1 MREPVDNPTRRG
13 WHPIEVVVSGGDGRA
28 GEVSE
33 LLRQLWLGLAA
44 YRLFPGSSTRPGF
57 AAAVERIHESVS
69 SALAAG
75 PIDVE
80 VRSDGFVLAGTALP
94 PNESTERLAR
104 ACFERRVERV
114 AIGAVPDVRDLERT
128 FAMLSMPPEDL
139 REHGGAEEVLASAGV
154 GSIVLSALGPSAV
167 EGADHEAE
175 GVVASPARMPDAL
188 LLASQLR
195 IDDLAGGPGTHA
207 EALFER
213 LRGLVSDLSIEAGRE
228 IDLHATVHD
237 VVTELPAELRRSLV
251 ELLVDRVRDDPLAER
266 LIGTMSNAELTR
278 ALVDLG
284 RDGRRDPV
292 ELATH
297 LASAGVRHLDLV
309 DLTEALEAGRE
320 EAGTILAGLEA
331 VGVDLTEPRMNGSE
345 GSVTDALAGYLT
357 ATERDDVRTM
367 QATLPRTD
375 EQRQASA
382 LLAFHDYVTLERDE
396 ERLGEVLSLWAEGV
410 QAAMAMRDPVR
421 VRELLEPVREALG
434 GVEDER
440 HSLYGA
446 YVRQALAPE
455 AVLAFM
461 ETARA
466 EQSGGATVPEVLEP
480 FGDLGVEVLLDLLAE
495 ADRERRA
502 HLLAV
507 LRQVARGHLRPVV
520 ARLEDPRWYVVRNA
534 ANLLGNAG
542 GEEVLDQ
549 LVWAAHHPSAQV
561 RKEAVKAL
569 VVAGGV
575 KAVPHLR
582 TLAAE
587 GLQDVRPT
595 AVSVLGAIFAP
606 EAAAA
611 LGDIARSSTDRGL
624 RRQALDELA
633 EWAEGRKVL
642 RVLADG
648 DTRPRLPWKLRRHAR
663 RLLRDA
669 RGAGG

>member
-1 MREPVDNPTRRG
+1 
-13 WHPIEVVVSGGDGRA
+13 VVVSGGEDRA
-28 GEVSE
+28 SEVAG

-44 YRLFPGSSTRPGF
+44 YRLFPGSSNRPGF
-57 AAAVERIHESVS
+57 AAAVERIGESVRA
-69 SALAAG
+69 ALAAG

-80 VRSDGFVLAGTALP
+80 VRSDGFVLAGTPLP
-94 PNESTERLAR
+94 ANESTERLAR

-114 AIGAVPDVRDLERT
+114 AIGAVPDVHDLERA

-139 REHGGAEEVLASAGV
+139 RGRGGAEEMLASAGV
-154 GSIVLSALGPSAV
+154 RSLVLSALGPSAV

-175 GVVASPARMPDAL
+175 DVVANPARVPDAH

-195 IDDLAGGPGTHA
+195 IDDLAGRSGTQA

-213 LRGLVSDLSIEAGRE
+213 LRSLVSDLSIEAGRE

-237 VVTELPAELRRSLV
+237 VVTDLPAELRRSLV

-297 LASAGVRHLDLV
+297 LAAAGVRHLDLV

-331 VGVDLTEPRMNGSE
+331 VGVDLTQPRTDGPE
-345 GSVTDALAGYLT
+345 GSVTDALAGYLA
-357 ATERDDVRTM
+357 ATERDDVRTI

-375 EQRQASA
+375 EQRQTSA
-382 LLAFHDYVTLERDE
+382 LLALHDYVTLERDD
-396 ERLGEVLSLWAEGV
+396 ERMGEVLSLWAEGL
-410 QAAMAMRDPVR
+410 QGAIGIRDPVR
-421 VRELLEPVREALG
+421 VRELVDSVRYALEGAG
-434 GVEDER
+434 DER
-440 HSLYGA
+440 QSLYGS

-455 AVLAFM
+455 TVLALVD
-461 ETARA
+461 TARA
-466 EQSGGATVPEVLEP
+466 EDGGATVHEVLEP

-507 LRQVARGHLRPVV
+507 LRQVARGHLTPVV
-520 ARLEDPRWYVVRNA
+520 ARLKDPRWYVVRNA

-549 LVWAAHHPSAQV
+549 LAGAARHPSAQV

-582 TLAAE
+582 TLAGE
-587 GLQDVRPT
+587 GPQDVRPT

-611 LGDIARSSTDRGL
+611 LGDVARSNTDRGL

-633 EWAEGRKVL
+633 EGAEGREVL
-642 RVLADG
+642 RLLSDRV
-648 DTRPRLPWKLRRHAR
+648 TRPRLPWKLRRHAR

-669 RGAGG
+669 RGAAA

>member
-1 MREPVDNPTRRG
+1 M
-13 WHPIEVVVSGGDGRA
+13 SGGEDRA
-28 GEVSE
+28 REVAG

-44 YRLFPGSSTRPGF
+44 YRLFPGSSDRPGF
-57 AAAVERIHESVS
+57 VAAVERIGDSVRL
-69 SALAAG
+69 ALASG

-80 VRSDGFVLAGTALP
+80 VRGDGFVFAGTPLP
-94 PNESTERLAR
+94 PNETTERLAR

-114 AIGAVPDVRDLERT
+114 EIAAVPDVRDLERA
-128 FAMLSMPPEDL
+128 FAMLSMPPEEL
-139 REHGGAEEVLASAGV
+139 REGGGAEAMLASAGV
-154 GSIVLSALGPSAV
+154 RSIVLSALGPSAV
-167 EGADHEAE
+167 EGADHVAE
-175 GVVASPARMPDAL
+175 DVVANPARVPDAH

-195 IDDLAGGPGTHA
+195 IDDLAGAPETRA

-237 VVTELPAELRRSLV
+237 VVTELPPELRRSLV

-292 ELATH
+292 ELANH
-297 LASAGVRHLDLV
+297 LAAAGVRHLDLV

-320 EAGTILAGLEA
+320 EAGTILAGLEE
-331 VGVDLTEPRMNGSE
+331 VGVDLTKSRADGFG

-375 EQRQASA
+375 EQRKASA
-382 LLAFHDYVTLERDE
+382 LLALRDYLMLEGDD
-396 ERLGEVLSLWAEGV
+396 ERLGEVLSLWAEGL
-410 QAAMAMRDPVR
+410 QEAMAMRDPVR
-421 VRELLEPVREALG
+421 VRELLDSVREALG
-434 GVEDER
+434 GAGEER
-440 HSLYGA
+440 ESLRGSYA
-446 YVRQALAPE
+446 RQALAPE
-455 AVLAFM
+455 AVLALVA
-461 ETARA
+461 TVRLDD
-466 EQSGGATVPEVLEP
+466 GGATVPEVLEP
-480 FGDLGVEVLLDLLAE
+480 FGDVGVEVLLDLLAE
-495 ADRERRA
+495 NADRERRA
-502 HLLAV
+502 HLLAA

-520 ARLEDPRWYVVRNA
+520 ARLQDPRWYVVRNA

-549 LVWAAHHPSAQV
+549 LAGAARHPSAQV

-569 VVAGGV
+569 VVAGGA
-575 KAVPHLR
+575 KAVLHLHA
-582 TLAAE
+582 LAGE
-587 GLQDVRPT
+587 GPQDVRPT

-611 LGDIARSSTDRGL
+611 LGDIALSNPDRGL

-633 EWAEGRKVL
+633 EGTEGRELL
-642 RVLADG
+642 RALSDAK
-648 DTRPRLPWKLRRHAR
+648 TRPKLPWKLRRHAR
-663 RLLRDA
+663 RLLREA
-669 RGAGG
+669 SGAAA

>member
-1 MREPVDNPTRRG
+1 M
-13 WHPIEVVVSGGDGRA
+13 SGGEDRA
-28 GEVSE
+28 SEVAG

-44 YRLFPGSSTRPGF
+44 YRLFPGSSNRPGF
-57 AAAVERIHESVS
+57 AAAVERIGESVRP
-69 SALAAG
+69 ALAAG

-80 VRSDGFVLAGTALP
+80 VRSDGFVLVGTPLP
-94 PNESTERLAR
+94 ANESTERLAR

-114 AIGAVPDVRDLERT
+114 AIGAVPDVRDLERAFT
-128 FAMLSMPPEDL
+128 ILSMPPEDL
-139 REHGGAEEVLASAGV
+139 RGRGGAEEMLASAGV
-154 GSIVLSALGPSAV
+154 RSIVLSALGPSAV

-175 GVVASPARMPDAL
+175 DVVANPARVPDAH

-195 IDDLAGGPGTHA
+195 IDDLAGRSGTQA

-213 LRGLVSDLSIEAGRE
+213 LRGLVSDLSIEAGQE

-237 VVTELPAELRRSLV
+237 VVTDLPAELRRSLV

-297 LASAGVRHLDLV
+297 LAAAGVRHLDLV

-331 VGVDLTEPRMNGSE
+331 VGVDLTQPRTDGPE
-345 GSVTDALAGYLT
+345 GSVTDALAGYLA
-357 ATERDDVRTM
+357 ATERDDVRTI

-375 EQRQASA
+375 EQRQTSA
-382 LLAFHDYVTLERDE
+382 LLALHDYVTLERDD
-396 ERLGEVLSLWAEGV
+396 ERMGEVLSLWAEELQG
-410 QAAMAMRDPVR
+410 AIGMRDPVR
-421 VRELLEPVREALG
+421 VRELVDSVRYALEGAGDDRQ
-434 GVEDER
+434 
-440 HSLYGA
+440 SLYGS

-455 AVLAFM
+455 TVLALVD
-461 ETARA
+461 TSRA
-466 EQSGGATVPEVLEP
+466 EDGGATVHEVLEP

-520 ARLEDPRWYVVRNA
+520 ARLKDPRWYVVRNA
-534 ANLLGNAG
+534 ANLLGNTG

-549 LVWAAHHPSAQV
+549 LAGAARHPAAQV

-582 TLAAE
+582 TLAGE
-587 GLQDVRPT
+587 GPQDVRPT

-611 LGDIARSSTDRGL
+611 LGDVVRSNTDRGL

-633 EWAEGRKVL
+633 EGAEGREVL
-642 RVLADG
+642 RLLSDR

-669 RGAGG
+669 RGAAA

>member
-1 MREPVDNPTRRG
+1 
-13 WHPIEVVVSGGDGRA
+13 VVVSEGEDRA
-28 GEVSE
+28 REVAE

-44 YRLFPGSSTRPGF
+44 YRLFPGSLNRPGF
-57 AAAVERIHESVS
+57 AAAVERIDESVR

-80 VRSDGFVLAGTALP
+80 VRSDGFMLEGTSLP

-114 AIGAVPDVRDLERT
+114 AIGTVPDIRDLERA

-139 REHGGAEEVLASAGV
+139 REQGGAEEMLASAGV
-154 GSIVLSALGPSAV
+154 GSIVLSALGPSPV

-175 GVVASPARMPDAL
+175 DVVANPARVPDAHV
-188 LLASQLR
+188 LASQLR
-195 IDDLAGGPGTHA
+195 IDDLAGGPETQA

-251 ELLVDRVRDDPLAER
+251 ELLVDRVREDPLAER

-297 LASAGVRHLDLV
+297 LAAAGVRHLDLV

-331 VGVDLTEPRMNGSE
+331 LGVDLAEPETDGPE

-375 EQRQASA
+375 EQRQTSA
-382 LLAFHDYVTLERDE
+382 LLVLHDYVTLERDD
-396 ERLGEVLSLWAEGV
+396 ERLGEVLSMWAEGL

-421 VRELLEPVREALG
+421 VSELLEPVRAALG
-434 GVEDER
+434 GAGDER
-440 HSLYGA
+440 QSLYAA

-455 AVLAFM
+455 AVLAM
-461 ETARA
+461 MDTARA
-466 EQSGGATVPEVLEP
+466 EDGGATVPEVLEP

-502 HLLAV
+502 HLLAA

-633 EWAEGRKVL
+633 EGGEGREVL
-642 RVLADG
+642 RLLSEG

>member
-1 MREPVDNPTRRG
+1 
-13 WHPIEVVVSGGDGRA
+13 VSGGEDRA
-28 GEVSE
+28 SEVTG

-44 YRLFPGSSTRPGF
+44 YRLFPGSSDRPGF
-57 AAAVERIHESVS
+57 AAAVERIGESVRA
-69 SALAAG
+69 ALAAG
-75 PIDVE
+75 LIDVE
-80 VRSDGFVLAGTALP
+80 VRSDGFVLAGTPLP
-94 PNESTERLAR
+94 ANESTERLAR
-104 ACFERRVERV
+104 ACFERRVERLV
-114 AIGAVPDVRDLERT
+114 IGAVPDVRELERA
-128 FAMLSMPPEDL
+128 FAVLSMPPEDL
-139 REHGGAEEVLASAGV
+139 RERGGAEEMLASAGV
-154 GSIVLSALGPSAV
+154 RSIVLSALGPSAV

-175 GVVASPARMPDAL
+175 DVVANPARVPDAH

-195 IDDLAGGPGTHA
+195 IDELAGRSGTQA

-213 LRGLVSDLSIEAGRE
+213 LRGLVSDLSIEAGQE

-237 VVTELPAELRRSLV
+237 VVTDLPAELRRSLV

-297 LASAGVRHLDLV
+297 LAAAGVRHLDLV

-331 VGVDLTEPRMNGSE
+331 VGVDLTQPGTDSPE
-345 GSVTDALAGYLT
+345 GSVTDALAGYLA
-357 ATERDDVRTM
+357 ATERDDVRTI

-375 EQRQASA
+375 EQRQTSA
-382 LLAFHDYVTLERDE
+382 LLALHDYVTLERDD
-396 ERLGEVLSLWAEGV
+396 ERMGEVLSLWAEGL
-410 QAAMAMRDPVR
+410 QGAIGMRDPVR
-421 VRELLEPVREALG
+421 VRELVDSVRYALEGAG
-434 GVEDER
+434 DER
-440 HSLYGA
+440 QSLYGS

-455 AVLAFM
+455 TVLALVD
-461 ETARA
+461 TARA
-466 EQSGGATVPEVLEP
+466 EDGGATVHEVLDP

-507 LRQVARGHLRPVV
+507 LRQVARGHLTPVV
-520 ARLEDPRWYVVRNA
+520 ARLKDPRWYVVRNA
-534 ANLLGNAG
+534 ANLLGSAG

-549 LVWAAHHPSAQV
+549 LAGAARHPSAQV

-575 KAVPHLR
+575 KAVPYLR
-582 TLAAE
+582 TLAGE
-587 GLQDVRPT
+587 GPQDVRPT

-611 LGDIARSSTDRGL
+611 LGDVARSNTDRGL

-633 EWAEGRKVL
+633 EGAEGREVL
-642 RVLADG
+642 RLLSDH

-669 RGAGG
+669 RGAAA

>member
-1 MREPVDNPTRRG
+1 
-13 WHPIEVVVSGGDGRA
+13 VVVSGGEDRA
-28 GEVSE
+28 GEVAE

-57 AAAVERIHESVS
+57 TAAVERIHESVR

-80 VRSDGFVLAGTALP
+80 VRSEGFVLAGTPLP

-139 REHGGAEEVLASAGV
+139 REQGGAEGVLASAGV

-175 GVVASPARMPDAL
+175 GVVASPARVPDAH

-195 IDDLAGGPGTHA
+195 IDDLAGGPGTQA

-297 LASAGVRHLDLV
+297 LAAAGVRHLDLV

-331 VGVDLTEPRMNGSE
+331 VGVDLVEPPTDGPE

-375 EQRQASA
+375 EQRQTSA
-382 LLAFHDYVTLERDE
+382 LLAFHDYVTHERDE
-396 ERLGEVLSLWAEGV
+396 ERLGEVLSLWAEGL

-421 VRELLEPVREALG
+421 VRELLEPVREALA
-434 GVEDER
+434 VDER
-440 HSLYGA
+440 HSMYGA

-455 AVLAFM
+455 AVLALM

-466 EQSGGATVPEVLEP
+466 DHGGATAPEVLEP

-575 KAVPHLR
+575 KAVPHLQ

-587 GLQDVRPT
+587 GPQDVRPT

-606 EAAAA
+606 EATAA
-611 LGDIARSSTDRGL
+611 LGDIVRSNTGRGL
-624 RRQALDELA
+624 RRQALEELA
-633 EWAEGRKVL
+633 EGAEGREVL
-642 RVLADG
+642 SVLSDG

>member
-1 MREPVDNPTRRG
+1 
-13 WHPIEVVVSGGDGRA
+13 VVVSGGEDRA
-28 GEVSE
+28 SEVAG

-44 YRLFPGSSTRPGF
+44 YRLFPGSPDRPGF
-57 AAAVERIHESVS
+57 VAAVERIGESVRS
-69 SALAAG
+69 TLLAG

-80 VRSDGFVLAGTALP
+80 VRSEGFVLAGTPLP

-128 FAMLSMPPEDL
+128 FAVLSMPPDDL
-139 REHGGAEEVLASAGV
+139 RGQGGAEEMLASAGV

-175 GVVASPARMPDAL
+175 DVVANPARVPDAH

-195 IDDLAGGPGTHA
+195 IDD
-207 EALFER
+207 
-213 LRGLVSDLSIEAGRE
+213 
-228 IDLHATVHD
+228 
-237 VVTELPAELRRSLV
+237 
-251 ELLVDRVRDDPLAER
+251 
-266 LIGTMSNAELTR
+266 
-278 ALVDLG
+278 
-284 RDGRRDPV
+284 
-292 ELATH
+292 
-297 LASAGVRHLDLV
+297 
-309 DLTEALEAGRE
+309 
-320 EAGTILAGLEA
+320 
-331 VGVDLTEPRMNGSE
+331 
-345 GSVTDALAGYLT
+345 LAGYLT

-367 QATLPRTD
+367 QAILPRTD

-382 LLAFHDYVTLERDE
+382 LLALRDYLTLEGDD
-396 ERLGEVLSLWAEGV
+396 ERLGEVLSLWAEGL
-410 QAAMAMRDPVR
+410 QRAIGRRDPVR
-421 VRELLEPVREALG
+421 VRKLLDPVREALG
-434 GVEDER
+434 GAGDER
-440 HSLYGA
+440 QSIYGA
-446 YVRQALAPE
+446 YARQALAPE
-455 AVLAFM
+455 AVLALM
-461 ETARA
+461 DTARA
-466 EQSGGATVPEVLEP
+466 EDGGATVPEVLEP

-502 HLLAV
+502 HLLAA

-520 ARLEDPRWYVVRNA
+520 ARLNDPRWYVVRNA

-549 LVWAAHHPSAQV
+549 LAGAARHPSAQV

-582 TLAAE
+582 TLAGE
-587 GLQDVRPT
+587 GPQDVRPT

-611 LGDIARSSTDRGL
+611 LGDIARSSADRGL
-624 RRQALDELA
+624 RRQALEELA
-633 EWAEGRKVL
+633 EGAEGREVL
-642 RVLADG
+642 RLLSDG
-648 DTRPRLPWKLRRHAR
+648 HIRPRLSWKLRRHAR

-669 RGAGG
+669 REAAA

>member
-1 MREPVDNPTRRG
+1 
-13 WHPIEVVVSGGDGRA
+13 VVVSGGGDRA
-28 GEVSE
+28 REVAG

-44 YRLFPGSSTRPGF
+44 YRLFPGSSDRPGF
-57 AAAVERIHESVS
+57 VAAVERIGDSVRL
-69 SALAAG
+69 ALASG

-80 VRSDGFVLAGTALP
+80 VRGDGFVFAGTPLP
-94 PNESTERLAR
+94 PNETTERLAR

-114 AIGAVPDVRDLERT
+114 EIAAVPDVRDLERA
-128 FAMLSMPPEDL
+128 FAMLSMPPEEL
-139 REHGGAEEVLASAGV
+139 REGGGAEAMLASAGV
-154 GSIVLSALGPSAV
+154 RSIMLSALGPSAV
-167 EGADHEAE
+167 EGADHVAE
-175 GVVASPARMPDAL
+175 DVVANPARVPDAH

-195 IDDLAGGPGTHA
+195 IDDLAGAPETRA

-237 VVTELPAELRRSLV
+237 VVTELPPELRRSLV

-292 ELATH
+292 ELANH
-297 LASAGVRHLDLV
+297 LAAAGVRHLDLV

-320 EAGTILAGLEA
+320 EAGTILAGLEE
-331 VGVDLTEPRMNGSE
+331 VGVDLTKSRADGFG

-375 EQRQASA
+375 EQRKASA
-382 LLAFHDYVTLERDE
+382 LLALRDYLMLEGDD
-396 ERLGEVLSLWAEGV
+396 ERLGEVLSLWAEGL
-410 QAAMAMRDPVR
+410 QEAMAMRDPVR
-421 VRELLEPVREALG
+421 VRELLDSVREALG
-434 GVEDER
+434 AAGEER
-440 HSLYGA
+440 ESLYGSYA
-446 YVRQALAPE
+446 RQALAPE
-455 AVLAFM
+455 AVLALVA
-461 ETARA
+461 TVRLDDV
-466 EQSGGATVPEVLEP
+466 GATVPEVLEP
-480 FGDLGVEVLLDLLAE
+480 FGDIGVEVLLDLLAEE

-502 HLLAV
+502 HLLAA

-520 ARLEDPRWYVVRNA
+520 ARLQDPRWYVVRNA

-549 LVWAAHHPSAQV
+549 LAGAARHPSAQV

-569 VVAGGV
+569 VVAGGA
-575 KAVPHLR
+575 KAVLHLYA
-582 TLAAE
+582 LAGE
-587 GLQDVRPT
+587 GPQDVRPT

-611 LGDIARSSTDRGL
+611 LGDIALSNPDRGL

-633 EWAEGRKVL
+633 EGTEGRELL
-642 RVLADG
+642 RALSDAK
-648 DTRPRLPWKLRRHAR
+648 TRPKLTWKLRRHAR
-663 RLLRDA
+663 RLLREA
-669 RGAGG
+669 SGAAA

>member
-1 MREPVDNPTRRG
+1 V
-13 WHPIEVVVSGGDGRA
+13 HPIEVVVSGGEDRA
-28 GEVSE
+28 GEVAR
-33 LLRQLWLGLAA
+33 LLRQFWLGLAA
-44 YRLFPGSSTRPGF
+44 YRLFPGSSERPGF
-57 AAAVERIHESVS
+57 VAAVERIGESVR
-69 SALAAG
+69 SALASG
-75 PIDVE
+75 PIEVE
-80 VRSDGFVLAGTALP
+80 VRSEGFVLAGTPLP

-104 ACFERRVERV
+104 ACFERRVERM
-114 AIGAVPDVRDLERT
+114 AIGAVPDVLDLERA
-128 FAMLSMPPEDL
+128 FAVLSMPPEDL
-139 REHGGAEEVLASAGV
+139 REGGGAEEMLASVGV

-167 EGADHEAE
+167 EGADHVAE
-175 GVVASPARMPDAL
+175 DVVANPARVPDAHQ
-188 LLASQLR
+188 LASQLR
-195 IDDLAGGPGTHA
+195 IDDLAGGPGIRA

-237 VVTELPAELRRSLV
+237 VLTELPAELRRSLV

-292 ELATH
+292 ELAGH
-297 LASAGVRHLDLV
+297 LAAAGVRHLDLV
-309 DLTEALEAGRE
+309 DLTEALAAGRE

-331 VGVDLTEPRMNGSE
+331 VGVDLTQPRTDGPE

-375 EQRQASA
+375 EQRQTSA
-382 LLAFHDYVTLERDE
+382 LLALHDYVTLERDD
-396 ERLGEVLSLWAEGV
+396 ERLGEVLTLWADGL
-410 QAAMAMRDPVR
+410 QAAIGTRDPVR
-421 VRELLEPVREALG
+421 VRELLDPVREALEG
-434 GVEDER
+434 AGDER
-440 HSLYGA
+440 QSLYGA

-455 AVLAFM
+455 AVLALV
-461 ETARA
+461 AASRA
-466 EQSGGATVPEVLEP
+466 EDGGATVAEILEP

-502 HLLAV
+502 HLLAA
-507 LRQVARGHLRPVV
+507 LRHMARGHLRPVV
-520 ARLEDPRWYVVRNA
+520 ARLKDPRWYVVRNA

-549 LVWAAHHPSAQV
+549 LAGVARHPSAQV

-569 VVAGGV
+569 VVAGGI

-582 TLAAE
+582 TLAE
-587 GLQDVRPT
+587 DGPQDVRPT

-611 LGDIARSSTDRGL
+611 LGDIARSNADRGL

-633 EWAEGRKVL
+633 EGAEGREVL
-642 RVLADG
+642 RLLSDR
-648 DTRPRLPWKLRRHAR
+648 DTRPGLPWKLRRHAR
-663 RLLRDA
+663 RLLRDT
-669 RGAGG
+669 RGAAA

>member
-1 MREPVDNPTRRG
+1 MSEGEDRAREV
-13 WHPIEVVVSGGDGRA
+13 A
-28 GEVSE
+28 G

-44 YRLFPGSSTRPGF
+44 YRLFPGSSERPGF
-57 AAAVERIHESVS
+57 VAAVERIGDSVR
-69 SALAAG
+69 SALASG

-80 VRSDGFVLAGTALP
+80 VRSEGFVLAGTPLP

-114 AIGAVPDVRDLERT
+114 AIGAVPEVRDLERA

-139 REHGGAEEVLASAGV
+139 RERGGAEEMLRSAGV
-154 GSIVLSALGPSAV
+154 KSIQLSALGPSAV
-167 EGADHEAE
+167 EGADHVAE
-175 GVVASPARMPDAL
+175 DVVANPARMPDAHQ
-188 LLASQLR
+188 LASQLR
-195 IDDLAGGPGTHA
+195 IDDLAGGPGTQA

-213 LRGLVSDLSIEAGRE
+213 LRGVVSDLSMEAGRE

-251 ELLVDRVRDDPLAER
+251 DLLVDRVRDDPLAER

-292 ELATH
+292 QLANH
-297 LASAGVRHLDLV
+297 LAAAGVRHLDLV

-320 EAGTILAGLEA
+320 EAGTILAGLEE
-331 VGVDLTEPRMNGSE
+331 VGVDLTQPRTDGAE

-375 EQRQASA
+375 DQRQASA
-382 LLAFHDYVTLERDE
+382 LLALRDYLILEGDD
-396 ERLGEVLSLWAEGV
+396 ERLGEVLSLWAEGL
-410 QAAMAMRDPVR
+410 QGAIGMRDPIR
-421 VRELLEPVREALG
+421 VRELLDSVREALG
-434 GVEDER
+434 GAGEER
-440 HSLYGA
+440 ESLYGS

-455 AVLAFM
+455 AVLALVA
-461 ETARA
+461 TVGA
-466 EQSGGATVPEVLEP
+466 EDGGASLPEVLEP
-480 FGDLGVEVLLDLLAE
+480 FGDLGVEALLDLLAE
-495 ADRERRA
+495 EGDRERRA
-502 HLLAV
+502 HLLAA
-507 LRQVARGHLRPVV
+507 LRQLARGHLRPVV
-520 ARLEDPRWYVVRNA
+520 ARLRDPRWYVVRNA

-542 GEEVLDQ
+542 GEEVLGQ
-549 LVWAAHHPSAQV
+549 LAGAARHPSAQV

-582 TLAAE
+582 ALAGE
-587 GLQDVRPT
+587 GPQDVRPT

-611 LGDIARSSTDRGL
+611 LGEIARSNADRGL

-633 EWAEGRKVL
+633 EGAEGREVL
-642 RVLADG
+642 RVLSAG
-648 DTRPRLPWKLRRHAR
+648 TRPKLPWKLRRHAR

-669 RGAGG
+669 TGAAA